1 VTALRPGLPRSGL
14 PRTGVRLAL
23 LNAATVVA
31 AFALAG
37 GFSLVSIQH
46 LSRANIRDHVRGEAV
61 SMEDE
66 FAQKGA
72 RHLPHTV
79 AKRTRLWRGFEY
91 RLTDPRGADLGG
103 RLPGGMALGWAE
115 ARHTVVGDI
124 PRRRDFLIFTE
135 RMPDGSVLS
144 VGQDLSIEEQQMAA
158 TARSLLLAGGLGVAV
173 CLVAAYAF
181 NRRTWRVIAKLSAA
195 AQQVTDGRLDVRVE
209 TRAGAP
215 RDDIE
220 ELGQVFNGMLE
231 RINLLLDQL
240 RQVTVDI
247 AHDMRTPLTRVR
259 QKLERLQTSA
269 AHDPAVVREVRS
281 VEADIA
287 EILRTF
293 DALLQLSEIGG
304 LGCDPDDPWVEIGEV
319 AERVAEAFR
328 PDIEESGRS
337 LDVAC
342 AAARIQGDAHLLAQV
357 IANLLENALRHTPV
371 GTHIAVGLEAANDT
385 AVLSVRDD
393 GPGIAQ
399 ADRETVLRAFARL
412 EPSRTSPGSGLGL
425 SIVAA
430 IARRHGAS
438 LRLGDAAP
446 GLVVELAFTA
456 AAPPVG
462 QTAGQT
468 ARPALVAR

>member
-1 VTALRPGLPRSGL
+1 MRTRRQGFA
-14 PRTGVRLAL
+14 RTGVRLAL

-37 GFSLVSIQH
+37 GFSLLSIQH

-72 RHLPHTV
+72 SHLPHTV

-91 RLTDPRGADLGG
+91 RLTDPRGAYLGG

-115 ARHTVVGDI
+115 AKHIAAGEI

-144 VGQDLSIEEQQMAA
+144 IGQDLSIEQQQMAA
-158 TARSLLLAGGLGVAV
+158 TALSLLLAGGLGVLF
-173 CLVAAYAF
+173 CLAAAYAF
-181 NRRTWRVIAKLSAA
+181 NRRTWRFIAQLSAA
-195 AQQVTDGRLDVRVE
+195 AQQVADGRLDVRVP
-209 TRAGAP
+209 TRPGAP
-215 RDDIE
+215 RHDVE

-259 QKLERLQTSA
+259 QKLERLQASA

-304 LGCDPDDPWVEIGEV
+304 LGCDPDDPWVDLGEM

-337 LDVAC
+337 LAIAC
-342 AAARIQGDAHLLAQV
+342 APARVQGDPHLLAQV
-357 IANLLENALRHTPV
+357 IANLLENALRHTPI
-371 GTHIAVGLEAANDT
+371 GTHIAVELRTANDD

-446 GLVVELAFTA
+446 GLMVELAFTA
-456 AAPPVG
+456 AAPTTRQAAHPATLPVL
-462 QTAGQT
+462 A
-468 ARPALVAR
+468 AH

>member
-1 VTALRPGLPRSGL
+1 MRARRQGLA
-14 PRTGVRLAL
+14 RTGVRLAL
-23 LNAATVVA
+23 LNAAAVVA
-31 AFALAG
+31 AFAFAG
-37 GFSLVSIQH
+37 GFSLLSIQH
-46 LSRANIRDHVRGEAV
+46 LSRANIRDHIRGEAV

-91 RLTDPRGADLGG
+91 RLTDAHGAYLGG
-103 RLPGGMALGWAE
+103 RLPVGVALGWTQVKNVRVDGA
-115 ARHTVVGDI
+115 
-124 PRRRDFLIFTE
+124 PRDRDFLIFTE
-135 RMPDGSVLS
+135 RLPDGSALS
-144 VGQDLSIEEQQMAA
+144 VGQDLSIEQQQMAA
-158 TARSLLLAGGLGVAV
+158 TALSLLLAGGLGVLF
-173 CLVAAYAF
+173 CLAAAYAF
-181 NRRTWRVIAKLSAA
+181 NRRTWRFIAQLSAT
-195 AQQVTDGRLDVRVE
+195 AQQVADGRLDVRVE
-209 TRAGAP
+209 TRPGPP
-215 RDDIE
+215 RHDVE

-259 QKLERLQTSA
+259 QKLERLQASA

-281 VEADIA
+281 IEADIA

-304 LGCDPDDPWVEIGEV
+304 LGCDPDDPWVDLGEV

-337 LDVAC
+337 LDVDC
-342 AAARIQGDAHLLAQV
+342 GPARIQGDTHLLAQV
-357 IANLLENALRHTPV
+357 IANLLENALRHTPA
-371 GTHIAVGLEAANDT
+371 GTRIAVRLDTGNDA
-385 AVLSVRDD
+385 AVLTVRDD

-399 ADRETVLRAFARL
+399 TDRETVLRAFARL
-412 EPSRTSPGSGLGL
+412 EPSRTSPGAGLGL

-438 LRLGDAAP
+438 LRLGDANP
-446 GLVVELAFTA
+446 GLAVELTFPA
-456 AAPPVG
+456 AAPLAQQV
-462 QTAGQT
+462 AL
-468 ARPALVAR
+468 PALAAN